1 MQLDQQKAVYA
12 VTFLQ
17 HYADM
22 AILF

>member
-12 VTFLQ
+12 VTFIQ